1 MLGRVL
7 VAGFATRHV
16 VQSARRAGYAVYAID
31 HFCDQDLG
39 WYAQECVKFQEL
51 DEIGEKVAEM
61 ARLHSI
67 DILVVTSGAE
77 EIAAPVP
84 LYGTPPRQVERYLDK
99 LEIQRFL
106 EENRFPAP
114 PLAAAGEYPAMLKP
128 RRGAGGWR
136 NQMVRNTEEEARWRE
151 VFGDHPYIAQR
162 MVSGT
167 AASVSCLADGS
178 RARAVAANRQLLRG
192 EGERQFGFSGSLTPL
207 PNHPLS
213 ARMIRLAEEIAGA
226 SGCIGS
232 IGVDFVLGED
242 AFAIEINPRFQATL
256 DTVEMATGLN
266 LFRLHMDACRGRLPE
281 RMPAPSRFAVRR
293 ILFSERDR
301 TIRADLAPLSPRV
314 ADIPWPGTDVE
325 EGQAIISLYGWGE
338 TPEAAFGMLDRTTD
352 QVRRLL
358 Q

>member
-16 VQSARRAGYAVYAID
+16 VQSAHRAGYAVYAID

-39 WYAQECVKFQEL
+39 WYAKECMIFQEL
-51 DEIGEKVAEM
+51 DEIGEKVADM
-61 ARLHSI
+61 AHLHSI

-77 EIAAPVP
+77 EIAAPIP

-106 EENRFPAP
+106 EEHRFPAP

-136 NQMVRNTEEEARWRE
+136 NQVVQNADEEARWLE
-151 VFGDHPYIAQR
+151 LFGDHPHIAQR
-162 MVSGT
+162 VVSGT
-167 AASVSCLADGS
+167 ATSVSCLADGS

-192 EGERQFGFSGSLTPL
+192 EGNRQYGFSGSLTPL

-226 SGCIGS
+226 SGCSGS

-266 LFRLHMDACRGRLPE
+266 LFRLHLDACRGRLPE
-281 RMPAPSRFAVRR
+281 CVPLPSRFAVRR
-293 ILFSERDR
+293 ILFAERDR
-301 TIRADLAPLSPRV
+301 TIRADLASLSPLV
-314 ADIPWPGTDVE
+314 ADIPWPGTEVE
-325 EGQAIISLYGWGE
+325 EGQAIVSLYGWGA
-338 TPEAAFGMLDRTTD
+338 TPETAFGMLEQTTD
-352 QVRRLL
+352 RVRRLL
-358 Q
+358 H